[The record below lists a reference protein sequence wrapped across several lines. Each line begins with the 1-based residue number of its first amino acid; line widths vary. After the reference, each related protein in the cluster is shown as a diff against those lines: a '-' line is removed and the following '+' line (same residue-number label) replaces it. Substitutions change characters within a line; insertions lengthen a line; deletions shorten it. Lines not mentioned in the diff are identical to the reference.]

1 MPGRRR
7 SVRGSSLLLIGLPL
21 LSISGSDTTNRDR
34 KAMNLPKTKYARS
47 GDVRIAY
54 QITGEGAFDVIW
66 APGTMSHLDL
76 DWEIPQRA
84 LFFERFSK
92 FCRLIR
98 FDKRGTGLSDR
109 PVHMATLEERTDDIR
124 AVMDDV
130 GLKSANIL
138 GVSEGGS
145 MACLFAATYPER
157 VESLLI
163 WGAQAR
169 WVTTD
174 DHPWGQTPQEHEE
187 MLAMVQDDWPSIAYI
202 VGPGAGMGPDA
213 PPEAVQ
219 ATARYMR
226 AAASPSAVYAYEVMN
241 GQIDTR
247 PILPTIQAR
256 TLVMNRTGDL
266 CARIDAARDMASR
279 IPGAKFIE
287 YPGNSHSPMLDDMDI
302 VLSDIHEFITG
313 ERPIDSFDRV
323 LATVLFFDV
332 ASSTERAAAM
342 GDTVWRNVLNS
353 YYAVVRKELARYR
366 GKETNTT
373 GDGFLATFDGPAR
386 AVRCALAVVLAVRQL
401 GIEVRAGVHT
411 GECELMGDNIG
422 GIAVHA
428 GARIMATA
436 EPGSVVVSRTV
447 KDLVAGSGINF
458 RDLGLHELK
467 GVPGEWRLFSAS

>member
-1 MPGRRR
+1 M
-7 SVRGSSLLLIGLPL
+7 
-21 LSISGSDTTNRDR
+21 
-34 KAMNLPKTKYARS
+34 LPKTKYARS
-47 GDVRIAY
+47 ADVRIAY
-54 QITGEGAFDVIW
+54 QITGDGPFDVVW

-130 GLKSANIL
+130 GIASANL
-138 GVSEGGS
+138 FGVSEGGS
-145 MACLFAATYPER
+145 MACLFAATYPQR
-157 VESLLI
+157 VDSLLI

-169 WVTTD
+169 WIATD
-174 DHPWGQTPQEHEE
+174 DHPWAQTLEEHNK
-187 MLAMVQDDWPSIAYI
+187 MLAMVQDDWPSVEYI
-202 VGPGAGMGPDA
+202 TGPGAGMGKNA
-213 PPEAVQ
+213 PREAVEAVQ
-219 ATARYMR
+219 RYMR

-247 PILPTIQAR
+247 PILPSIQAR
-256 TLVMNRTGDL
+256 TLVMNRTGDP
-266 CARIDAARDMASR
+266 CARVQAARDMASR
-279 IPGAKFIE
+279 IPGAKFVE
-287 YPGNSHSPMLDDMDI
+287 YPGNSHSIMLDDMDT

-313 ERPIDSFDRV
+313 ERPVDSFDRV
-323 LATVLFFDV
+323 LATVLFLDI
-332 ASSTERAAAM
+332 ASSTERAAAL
-342 GDTVWRNVLNS
+342 GDTGWRNVLNS
-353 YYAVVRKELARYR
+353 YYAIVRKELARYR

-373 GDGFLATFDGPAR
+373 GDSFLATFDGPAR
-386 AVRCALAVVLAVRQL
+386 AVRCALALTIAVRQL

-428 GARIMATA
+428 AARIMSKA
-436 EPGSVVVSRTV
+436 EPGTVMVSRTV

-458 RDLGLHELK
+458 RDLGVHQLK
-467 GVPGEWRLFSAS
+467 GVPDEWHLFSAA

>member
-1 MPGRRR
+1 
-7 SVRGSSLLLIGLPL
+7 
-21 LSISGSDTTNRDR
+21 
-34 KAMNLPKTKYARS
+34 
-47 GDVRIAY
+47 
-54 QITGEGAFDVIW
+54 
-66 APGTMSHLDL
+66 
-76 DWEIPQRA
+76 
-84 LFFERFSK
+84 
-92 FCRLIR
+92 
-98 FDKRGTGLSDR
+98 
-109 PVHMATLEERTDDIR
+109 MATLEERTDDIR

-130 GLKSANIL
+130 GIKSANIL

-169 WVTTD
+169 WVATE
-174 DHPWGQTPQEHEE
+174 DHPWAQTPQEHEE

-213 PPEAVQ
+213 PPEAVE
-219 ATARYMR
+219 AVARYMR

-247 PILPTIQAR
+247 PILPTIQAP

-287 YPGNSHSPMLDDMDI
+287 YPGNSHSAMLDDMDV
-302 VLSDIHEFITG
+302 VLSDIYEFITG

-323 LATVLFFDV
+323 LATVLFFDI

-342 GDTVWRNVLNS
+342 GDTAWRNVLNS

-386 AVRCALAVVLAVRQL
+386 AVRCAMAVVLAVRQL

-428 GARIMATA
+428 GARIMAKA
-436 EPGSVVVSRTV
+436 EPGTVVVSRTV

-458 RDLGLHELK
+458 QDLGLHELK

>member
-1 MPGRRR
+1 MRLREDEHQPVPEIEKRKGLE
-7 SVRGSSLLLIGLPL
+7 STSLMLP
-21 LSISGSDTTNRDR
+21 R
-34 KAMNLPKTKYARS
+34 TKYARS
-47 GDVRIAY
+47 GDIRIAY
-54 QITGEGAFDVIW
+54 QITGHGPFDVVW

-109 PVHMATLEERTDDIR
+109 PITMATLEERTDDIR
-124 AVMDDV
+124 AVIDDV
-130 GLKSANIL
+130 GIKSANIF

-145 MACLFAATYPER
+145 MACLFAATYPDR
-157 VESLLI
+157 MDSLLI

-169 WVTTD
+169 WVACE
-174 DHPWGQTPQEHEE
+174 DHPWAQTPEEHNE
-187 MLAMVQDDWPSIAYI
+187 MLAMLQDDWPSIEYI
-202 VGPGAGMGPDA
+202 TGPGAGMGRDA
-213 PPEAVQ
+213 PPAAVEAV
-219 ATARYMR
+219 ARYMR
-226 AAASPSAVYAYEVMN
+226 AAASPSSVYAYEVMN

-247 PILPTIQAR
+247 PILPSIQAR
-256 TLVMNRTGDL
+256 TLVMNRTGDP
-266 CARIDAARDMASR
+266 CARIQAARDMASR

-287 YPGNSHSPMLDDMDI
+287 YPGNSHSIMLDDMDT

-323 LATVLFFDV
+323 LATVLFFDI
-332 ASSTERAAAM
+332 ASSTERAATL
-342 GDTVWRNVLNS
+342 GDIAWRNLLNS
-353 YYAVVRKELARYR
+353 YHAVVRKELARYR
-366 GKETNTT
+366 GKEINTT

-401 GIEVRAGVHT
+401 GIEVRAGVHI

-428 GARIMATA
+428 GARIMSKA
-436 EPGSVVVSRTV
+436 EPGSVVVSSTV

-458 RDLGLHELK
+458 QDLGLHELK
-467 GVPGEWRLFSAS
+467 GMPGAWKLFSAS